1 MADDDAGAAGSGGDF
16 DASQEPP
23 PQPPKSRRKSG
34 KSGKSGRPG
43 KSNWHNKKRSLEAK
57 QDAASDVAGPK
68 KSGRMV
74 QQATRLEE
82 SEDDLRQP
90 KTFRTMEV
98 QTDDS
103 ETEWIYYP
111 VGTVPPEPAEDS
123 EHDSGEKVCWSVFC
137 ALNSEVSWM
146 RKFWASGHLNPQ
158 QWGWKETKQMRWCFA
173 QSQSVA
179 FGFTVQYMLIHL
191 GFWNVVV
198 RLAYT
203 HTNTSYTFIDTSHTF
218 STDATHPQS

>member
-1 MADDDAGAAGSGGDF
+1 MHRTIKIKCEIIHVSGTGTKYQVKYRLATAMADDDAGAAGSGGDF

-68 KSGRMV
+68 KSGQVV

-123 EHDSGEKVCWSVFC
+123 EHDSGEKVC
-137 ALNSEVSWM
+137 
-146 RKFWASGHLNPQ
+146 
-158 QWGWKETKQMRWCFA
+158 
-173 QSQSVA
+173 
-179 FGFTVQYMLIHL
+179 
-191 GFWNVVV
+191 
-198 RLAYT
+198 
-203 HTNTSYTFIDTSHTF
+203 
-218 STDATHPQS
+218 